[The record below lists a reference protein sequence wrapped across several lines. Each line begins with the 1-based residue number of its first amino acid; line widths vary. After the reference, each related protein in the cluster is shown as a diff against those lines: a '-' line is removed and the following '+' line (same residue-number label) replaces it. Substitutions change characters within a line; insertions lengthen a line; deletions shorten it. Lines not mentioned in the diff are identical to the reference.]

1 MIKETPK
8 PILLLACLVLIPA
21 AGLCATE
28 PRRPNV
34 VLVLT
39 DDQGFGDLSC
49 HGNPILKTP
58 HMDALHDE
66 AVRFANFHVDA
77 YCSPTRAA
85 LMTGRYTHRVG
96 VWRTIAGRNL
106 LRDGEL
112 TMAEVFRHNGYRTGH
127 FGKWH
132 LGAHYP
138 YRPMDR
144 GFDEWLGHGDGGT
157 GTTGD
162 AWNNDRVNDLYI
174 LNGRT
179 ERRAGFEADVFF
191 DEAMR
196 FMRTNKDRPFFV
208 YLATYNPHN
217 PCSLPDKTWADP
229 YRDKVPL
236 STAYFFASIARVDE
250 NLGRLRRFLKDEGLS
265 DNTILTF
272 LTDNGTAEGERVFN
286 AGRRGKKGAVFDGG
300 HRVPCFLHWP
310 AGGLHRPA
318 DVNRLAAHLDLLPTL
333 VDLCSLKLPRTVT
346 FDGVSLKPL
355 LYDPAAP
362 WPDRTLV
369 VGTPRNQA
377 STSAPPVHWESGA
390 VMTDRWRLVNR
401 DQLYDMAADPGQKQ
415 NVAQRYPA
423 VVKQLQ
429 DAYEEYWA
437 NVSAGQETWQ
447 GRPILG
453 TPYEEETCLTSESW
467 TPTQG
472 TGCPWSQGHVAE
484 GTRAFGRWTV
494 RIARTCMYRIEVRR
508 WPRAVDVPMTD
519 APSAA
524 KTPDA
529 FLSDQPVL
537 WQLYGAA
544 PRALPV
550 ATVRLRIGAQVEEA
564 PVAAGDQGKVFRMEL
579 SAGAT
584 EIEAQ
589 LLDGAGVPLCGAY
602 FVCVRPEEVNKQ
614 DGDPGRKS

>member
-1 MIKETPK
+1 MTGRVVNHG
-8 PILLLACLVLIPA
+8 LLLVVVLGPLTALHA
-21 AGLCATE
+21 ADG
-28 PRRPNV
+28 RRPNV
-34 VLVLT
+34 ILLLT

-49 HGNPILKTP
+49 HGNPVLKTP

-66 AVRFANFHVDA
+66 AVRFGNLHVDA

-85 LMTGRYTHRVG
+85 LMTGRYAHRVG

-138 YRPMDR
+138 YRPIDR

-157 GTTGD
+157 GTAGD
-162 AWNNDRVNDLYI
+162 AWDNDRVNDLYI
-174 LNGRT
+174 HNGRP

-196 FMRTNKDRPFFV
+196 FMRSSKDRPFFV
-208 YLATYNPHN
+208 YLATYNPHS

-250 NLGRLRRFLKDEGLS
+250 NLGRLRRFLQEEGLS
-265 DNTILTF
+265 DSTILIF
-272 LTDNGTAEGERVFN
+272 LTDNGTAEGEKVFN
-286 AGRRGKKGAVFDGG
+286 AGMRGKKGDVFDGG
-300 HRVPCFLHWP
+300 HRVPCFFHWP
-310 AGGLHRPA
+310 AGGLKKPA
-318 DVNRLAAHLDLLPTL
+318 DVNRLAAHVDLLPTL
-333 VDLCSLKLPRTVT
+333 VDLCSLKLPRPVA

-355 LYDPAAP
+355 LYDSAAP
-362 WPDRTLV
+362 WPERTLV
-369 VGTPRNQA
+369 VGTPRNRVDTA
-377 STSAPPVHWESGA
+377 SPPMHWECGA

-401 DQLYDMAADPGQKQ
+401 DQLYDVTTDAGQRQ
-415 NVAQRYPA
+415 NVAQRHPA
-423 VVKQLQ
+423 VAKRLL

-437 NVSAGQETWQ
+437 GVSAGQETWQ

-453 TPYEEETCLTSESW
+453 TPHEEQTCLTSESW
-467 TPTQG
+467 TPAQG
-472 TGCPWSQGHVAE
+472 TGCPWSQGHIAE
-484 GTRAFGRWTV
+484 GTPAFGYWTV
-494 RIARTCMYRIEVRR
+494 RLAKAGFYRIEVRR
-508 WPRAVDVPMTD
+508 WPRGVDVPMAG
-519 APSAA
+519 APSRA

-529 FLSDQPVL
+529 VLRDQPVL

-550 ATVRLRIGAQVEEA
+550 AAVRLRIGEHVDEADVGAADQCTIFRVELD
-564 PVAAGDQGKVFRMEL
+564 AG
-579 SAGAT
+579 ST

-589 LLDGAGVPLCGAY
+589 LLDDTGRPLCGAY
-602 FVCVRPEEVNKQ
+602 FVCVRPEELTE
-614 DGDPGRKS
+614 